1 MAKVNSVT
9 WVQKVLARLDLND
22 EGKVGLFGDTL
33 KREWKKLIRDNKRQ
47 ISQIETELEDK
58 LIDLNEKLV
67 DLKEDYVGSFE
78 EVDVDEIDTATDRKE
93 YVQTFT
99 RRIQYKKNSVL
110 ELEGEIADTK
120 DSYKARIEHHNS
132 KIKELEELLSYVEQ

>member
-1 MAKVNSVT
+1 MTKVNDVT

-33 KREWKKLIRDNKRQ
+33 KREWKKAIRDNQRQ

-67 DLKEDYVGSFE
+67 DLKEDYINSFE
-78 EVDVDEIDTATDRKE
+78 EVNVDKIDTSTNRKD
-93 YVQTFT
+93 YVKEFT
-99 RRIQYKKNSVL
+99 KDIVSRKNTML
-110 ELEGEIADTK
+110 TLEGEISDTK
-120 DSYKARIEHHNS
+120 DSYKARIEKHNE
-132 KIKELEELLSYVEQ
+132 KIKELEEFLSHVE